1 MVLAFTIMLMK
12 LDETYH
18 FAKRKECLVDIKT
31 WMARNFL
38 MLNSEKAEVLIIGPK
53 TFACNNLDQR
63 LSIPVLVTPL
73 PARAA
78 YCACLSL
85 LTHLIQIISSLEA
98 PCMNC
103 VPIDMLPTHCSLLP
117 NPWAGEIRWS
127 LVHFGTF
134 ALCKV
139 FTHGRVRNLGIL
151 FDSNLYLEKNVSSI
165 CKTAFFHLKNIS
177 KSRPVLSMSNAEI
190 FIHAFITSRL
200 DYCNASLGGCS
211 ARLIN
216 KLQMVQNAAATILT
230 GTRKYDHISPILS
243 TLHWLPNSTN
253 YLAPK
258 L

>member
-1 MVLAFTIMLMK
+1 MVEIVLIWPSSIPGSKWRGIIPITSAVWSTSRLSIGPLLFMFYMLPLEDIVK
-12 LDETYH
+12 HGVSIHYYADDTQLYIFSQPDETYH
-18 FAKRKECLVDIKT
+18 FAKLTECLVDIKN
-31 WMARNFL
+31 WMTRNFL
-38 MLNSEKAEVLIIGPK
+38 MLNSKKAEVLIIGPK

-139 FTHGRVRNLGIL
+139 FTHGRVW
-151 FDSNLYLEKNVSSI
+151 
-165 CKTAFFHLKNIS
+165 H
-177 KSRPVLSMSNAEI
+177 
-190 FIHAFITSRL
+190 
-200 DYCNASLGGCS
+200 
-211 ARLIN
+211 
-216 KLQMVQNAAATILT
+216 
-230 GTRKYDHISPILS
+230 HIPL
-243 TLHWLPNSTN
+243 
-253 YLAPK
+253 
-258 L
+258 